1 MVRPFRY
8 LMIPTGLFYLGG
20 SKASFQDNVREYLPV
35 ALESAEE
42 FPAACTFQ
50 GYNNLSLGLNF
61 NIK

>member
-1 MVRPFRY
+1 
-8 LMIPTGLFYLGG
+8 MIPTGLFYLGG